1 MEPME
6 FTADHSYDH
15 PAPAVFA
22 ALTSFDAVKA
32 KYESVG
38 QRDVHLVRRD
48 EGDDGS
54 VTLVTTRVVPLD
66 VPGFAK
72 RFLSPSQTVT
82 QTDEWAAPGADGTR
96 KGTFEVAAKGTP
108 VSVRGTLELTPTDDA
123 SCTNVSVVRIE
134 CKVPLVGGKIADF
147 VAKDTR
153 AAVDHEQ
160 TWLREHL
167 ADG

>member
-1 MEPME
+1 ME
-6 FTADHSYDH
+6 FTATHTYEH
-15 PAPAVFA
+15 PADTVFA
-22 ALTSFDAVKA
+22 ALTDVDAVRA
-32 KYESVG
+32 KYEAIG
-38 QRDVHLVRRD
+38 QRDVNLVRRD
-48 EGDDGS
+48 LGDDGS

-82 QTDEWAAPGADGTR
+82 QTDEWAAPDPGGVRDGTFR
-96 KGTFEVAAKGTP
+96 VEGKGTP
-108 VSVRGTLELTPTDDA
+108 VSVRGTLHLAPTGPS
-123 SCTNVSVVRIE
+123 SCTDVSVVTIE

-167 ADG
+167 ATD

>member
-1 MEPME
+1 ME
-6 FTADHSYDH
+6 FTATHTYEH
-15 PAPAVFA
+15 PAEAVFA
-22 ALTSFDAVKA
+22 ALTDVDAVRA
-32 KYESVG
+32 KYEAIG
-38 QRDVHLVRRD
+38 QRDVNLVSRD
-48 EGDDGS
+48 VGADGS

-82 QTDEWAAPGADGTR
+82 QTDDWGAPDPDGTR
-96 KGTFEVAAKGTP
+96 GGTFRVEAKGTP
-108 VSVRGTLELTPTDDA
+108 VSVGGTLCLASTGPT
-123 SCTNVSVVRIE
+123 SCTNVSVVTIE

-167 ADG
+167 ATD